1 MMKVWRPTS
10 EEINNTENWGIWKKE
25 VSEFEWFYDVPELC
39 YIIKGQAIVT
49 DNSGN
54 RIDFKAGDMVKF
66 DKGLKC
72 LWKITED
79 IEKRYNFG

>member
-10 EEINNTENWGIWKKE
+10 EEIKSTENWGTWKKE
-25 VSEFEWFYDVPELC
+25 VSGFDWFYDVPELC
-39 YIIKGQAIVT
+39 YILKGQAIVT

-66 DKGLKC
+66 EKGLKC